1 VAPASGRGRRGGRGG
16 VGGGEGGGVAVGG
29 GRAHGLGGEGLLRRR
44 GRAHGLRVLVLG
56 GRLRLRLPAVRHR
69 GRGGGTVALR
79 RGRCVRMF
87 YSSADVMRFGGR
99 LEFCLDSTRGATRIY
114 YSTKFQKRTKSYWW
128 YQPESYSWA
137 NAIQKSTPSLIQN
150 NFLKI
155 DLKII

>member
-56 GRLRLRLPAVRHR
+56 GRLRLRLPAVRHG

-87 YSSADVMRFGGR
+87 YSGDVMRSGVDCK
-99 LEFCLDSTRGATRIY
+99 FCFDSTRGATRIY
-114 YSTKFQKRTKSYWW
+114 YSTKFQKKR
-128 YQPESYSWA
+128 ELLA
-137 NAIQKSTPSLIQN
+137 VIR
-150 NFLKI
+150 
-155 DLKII
+155 